1 MRVLIAGAG
10 GQIGRAMA
18 KASPPGAELRGLDRA
33 ELDLTCAADVVRV
46 VREYRP
52 DIVVNAAG
60 YTAVDRAESE
70 AELAKAV
77 NATGAGLLA
86 DEAAATG
93 AALISYSTDYVFDG
107 RLRRPY
113 RPDDEPN
120 PLNTYARTKLEG
132 ERLIVASGA
141 SAIVL
146 RTSWVYSMRRTNFVL
161 TMLRMALKP
170 EIRVVNDQQGCPSW
184 SRRIAEGTADII
196 ERGLS
201 RGSDGR
207 LSFGAHAGTYHLA
220 CRGITTWC
228 DLARRV
234 FEIVRAEP
242 MPRVTA
248 IPSSEYP
255 TPAKRPPYS
264 ALDCTLTRDA
274 FGVDLGPWEDAL
286 TEALQDEAAIAAVA
300 AAGGQ
305 KKEES

>member
-1 MRVLIAGAG
+1 MLMKILLTGPH
-10 GQIGRAMA
+10 GQIGW
-18 KASPPGAELRGLDRA
+18 ELSRCLTRLGEVIPLDRA
-33 ELDLTCAADVVRV
+33 QLDLADAGSIRQAVRRV
-46 VREYRP
+46 RP
-52 DIVVNAAG
+52 DVIVNAAG

-70 AELAKAV
+70 PELAKAV
-77 NATGAGLLA
+77 NATGAGVLA

-170 EIRVVNDQQGCPSW
+170 EIRVVSDQQGCPSW

-228 DLARRV
+228 DLARLV

-286 TEALQDEAAIAAVA
+286 AEALQDDAAVA